1 MPVNLS
7 NARKA
12 FNINENSINYKL
24 LQTPQFAK
32 QDKATYNT
40 FQAGYCQ
47 ADLQFWNDDRGYKYL
62 LVIVDIKTKFIDIE
76 PLKDKTQE
84 SIIQGCENIF
94 KREYIYKKTDDG
106 KIVLP
111 NIIMTDAGSEF
122 GSKFVEWCEDH
133 NITKKTSRAGRKQ
146 QTAVVEGFNLV
157 ISKILAIR
165 VTLDQVNAK
174 YKKGRHEQRHWVTY
188 LPKLRIV
195 LNDKEVNDSLI
206 SNYFRFAK
214 VHKSQILKIGDKVH
228 VILEKPLDVND
239 NKLSGKFRTGD
250 YRFDKKAH
258 QITNRIYNL
267 SGNPIRYVVDGY
279 PNNTF
284 ARSELKYRI

>member
-1 MPVNLS
+1 MPVNLTK
-7 NARKA
+7 ARKL
-12 FNINENSINYKL
+12 FNINENLINYKL
-24 LQTPQFAK
+24 LETPKFNK
-32 QDKATYNT
+32 DDKALYST
-40 FQAGYCQ
+40 FQPGHCQ
-47 ADLQFWNDDRGYKYL
+47 ADLQFWNDDNGYKYL
-62 LVIVDIKTKFIDIE
+62 LVIVDIKTKFIDVE

-84 SIIQGCENIF
+84 TIIKGCENIF
-94 KREYIYKKTDDG
+94 KREYIYKKNDD

-111 NIIMTDAGSEF
+111 NTIMTDAGSEF
-122 GSKFVEWCEDH
+122 GSKFVDWCEDH
-133 NITKKTSRAGRKQ
+133 NITKKTARQGRKQ

-165 VTLDQVNAK
+165 TTLDQVNAK
-174 YKKGRHEQRHWVTY
+174 NKKGRNEQRHWVKY
-188 LPKLRIV
+188 LPNLRVV
-195 LNDKEVNDSLI
+195 LNDKDVNDTLI
-206 SNYFRFAK
+206 ENFFKFSK
-214 VHKSQILKIGDKVH
+214 VNKNQILKIGDKVH

-239 NKLSGKFRTGD
+239 NRLSGKFRTGD

-258 QITNRIYNL
+258 KITNRIYNL